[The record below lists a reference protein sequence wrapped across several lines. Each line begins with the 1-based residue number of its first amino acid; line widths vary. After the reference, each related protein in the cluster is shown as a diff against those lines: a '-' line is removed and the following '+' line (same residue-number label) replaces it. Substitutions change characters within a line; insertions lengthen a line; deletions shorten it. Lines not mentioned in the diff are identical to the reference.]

1 MNQKQIP
8 SLKEALAEIEDFRQ
22 ASGRRYELAS
32 VLLLCCVGLMCGYKS
47 TSALAEWGKN
57 YGRKWLRRVG
67 IQRKSSP
74 SQSTLHRILSQ
85 VNGEQLEAAI
95 SAWAQQVLQLS
106 GQSEQKAEPKPIEA
120 VALDGKKLRASLRHG
135 AAGSYLLAA
144 LSHRLGV
151 VLSEA
156 AILSGENEITKA
168 ETVIEQLCLE
178 GVVVTADA
186 LHTQTEF
193 ARQVTERG
201 GDYLLVVKGNQGQ
214 LLEDIRYC
222 FENPEQIKETIRQ
235 AVEFDAHGK
244 RIEERCLRTTAA
256 LKDYLEFPAVEQVLE
271 ITRFVKD
278 KKTGEERTEI
288 EYAVT
293 SLSEQR
299 ANPQALLKLWREHW
313 HIENKLHYVRDVT
326 FGEDASQVR
335 TGNLAQTMACLR
347 NVAIAGLRLLGFQNI
362 AAGLR
367 RGSAKP
373 GLAFSGLGL

>member
-22 ASGRRYELAS
+22 ASGRRYELVS

-47 TSALAEWGKN
+47 TYALAEWGKN
-57 YGRKWLRRVG
+57 YGRKWLKRVG
-67 IQRKSSP
+67 IKRKSSP

-85 VNGEQLEAAI
+85 VEVEKLEAVI
-95 SAWAQQVLQLS
+95 SGWANEVFQLH
-106 GQSEQKAEPKPIEA
+106 GQSEKKADPQPIEA
-120 VALDGKKLRASLRHG
+120 VAIDGKKLRASLRHE

-156 AILSGENEITKA
+156 AILSGENEITRA
-168 ETVIEQLCLE
+168 ETVIEQICLE
-178 GVVVTADA
+178 GVVITADA
-186 LHTQTEF
+186 LHTQKEF
-193 ARQVTERG
+193 ARQIVERG
-201 GDYLLVVKGNQGQ
+201 GDYLLVVKGNQKQ
-214 LLEDIRYC
+214 LLEDIRFC
-222 FENPEQIKETIRQ
+222 FENPEQIKETMRAARQ
-235 AVEFDAHGK
+235 FDTHGN
-244 RIEERCLRTTAA
+244 RIEERSLRTTAA
-256 LKDYLEFPAVEQVLE
+256 LEGYLEFPGIEQVLE
-271 ITRFVKD
+271 IRRFVKN
-278 KKTGEERTEI
+278 KKTGAEREEI

-299 ANPQALLKLWREHW
+299 ANPQELLKLWREHW

-335 TGNLAQTMACLR
+335 TGNLAQTMAALR
-347 NVAIAGLRLLGFQNI
+347 NVAISGLRLLGFRNI

-367 RGSAKP
+367 RCSAKP